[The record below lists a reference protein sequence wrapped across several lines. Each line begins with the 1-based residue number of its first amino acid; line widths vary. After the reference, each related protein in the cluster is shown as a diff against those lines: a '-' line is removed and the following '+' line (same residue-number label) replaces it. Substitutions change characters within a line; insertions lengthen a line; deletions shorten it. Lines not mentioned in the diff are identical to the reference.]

1 MTISTFTQ
9 LSTSV
14 SNWLHRADLTAVV
27 EDFIMAGEWKINRL
41 LRIRAMEADLSVAI
55 SSGVA
60 ALPSDYVQLK
70 YAYIDGTPTQPL
82 QRKTAQWIGENYP
95 TRSSSGKPLYIGR
108 QGSNFVF
115 GPYPDSA
122 YTVAGVYYTRL
133 DPLSGANETNWF
145 TANAP
150 DLLLYAALCEAAPYL
165 KNDIRI
171 AVWQAKF
178 TEALGQ
184 VQGEADREELAGGAL
199 VASCA

>member
-122 YTVAGVYYTRL
+122 YTVAGVYYKRL